1 MNRKPNILAAFLV
14 LALALLLTAC
24 GAGGDRVERFA
35 EANPGSGE
43 SIAIPGYEE
52 LDFAAGKAEQAVDLK
67 NPPENACDFVLT
79 LSLDEGGETLWTG
92 EALSPGEALTR
103 ITLNRAL
110 EAGEYPA
117 TLHYDC
123 YTVKDNQPLNGAD
136 IKLILEVK

>member
-1 MNRKPNILAAFLV
+1 MNRKPNILAAFLA

-43 SIAIPGYEE
+43 NIAIPGYEK
-52 LDFAAGKAEQAVDLK
+52 LDFAAGKTAQTVNLK
-67 NPPENACDFVLT
+67 NPAENACTFVLSLT
-79 LSLDEGGETLWTG
+79 LDDGTTIWTG
-92 EALSPGEALTR
+92 KALAPGEAFTR
-103 ITLNRAL
+103 ITLTRAL
-110 EAGEYPA
+110 DAGEYPA